1 MTDSTTYLADLL
13 STTDEIE
20 ITPPA
25 ATGGRRT
32 HGRSRCRTRAASRG
46 EVVALRRAG

>member
-1 MTDSTTYLADLL
+1 MTDSATYLVGLR

-32 HGRSRCRTRAASRG
+32 HGRSRCRTRAASQMRWSG
-46 EVVALRRAG
+46 RRW